1 MRLRGKL
8 DTTEILEGRRKN
20 YEKKNSN
27 RDGIDS
33 VSFDVV

>member
-8 DTTEILEGRRKN
+8 DTTEILKERRKN

-27 RDGIDS
+27 RDGIDI